1 MNIKTK
7 SIVVFTHR
15 DVEFL
20 INLKGTTS
28 WVLNPAIAMNCE
40 YVVCTANSK
49 SELSKKEYENRSAF
63 LIGKVKDVRQALN
76 LPRDAHRYMIEF
88 DEYAL
93 INNKPNYW
101 QKGRNPIKYID
112 TDDLNIDFDL
122 LEWNT
127 IDKDRNL
134 KAVEDYF
141 KIENAY
147 YEQKEKVSG
156 KFKEKKLEDK
166 RKQSFVERLEV
177 KSNSEGLSI
186 AEAKEGLSKH
196 YEIDQDNIEIILKG

>member
-1 MNIKTK
+1 MNIRTK

-20 INLKGTTS
+20 INLKGSTS
-28 WVLNPAIAMNCE
+28 WVLNPAIARNCDS
-40 YVVCTANSK
+40 VICTANSK
-49 SELSKKEYENRSAF
+49 SELSKKEYEHRSAF
-63 LIGKVKDVRQALN
+63 LIGIVKDVKQALN

-93 INNKPNYW
+93 INDKPDYW
-101 QKGRNPIKYID
+101 QKGRNPIHYRD

-122 LEWNT
+122 LEWKR

>member
-1 MNIKTK
+1 MTLETK

-28 WVLNPAIAMNCE
+28 WVLNPAIARNCE
-40 YVVCTANSK
+40 YVVCTANSN
-49 SELSKKEYENRSAF
+49 SELSKKEYEHGSAF
-63 LIGKVKDVRQALN
+63 LIGKVTDVKQALN

-88 DEYAL
+88 EEYAL
-93 INNKPNYW
+93 IKNKPNYW

-112 TDDLNIDFDL
+112 TNDLNIDIDL
-122 LEWNT
+122 LEWKR

-134 KAVEDYF
+134 KAVEGYF

-147 YEQKEKVSG
+147 YEQKDKVSG
-156 KFKEKKLEDK
+156 KFKEKKLQDK
-166 RKQSFVERLEV
+166 RRQSFD
-177 KSNSEGLSI
+177 KSIEAQNNSVGLSI
-186 AEAKEGLSKH
+186 AEAKEGLSK
-196 YEIDQDNIEIILKG
+196 YYGIDQENIEIILKG